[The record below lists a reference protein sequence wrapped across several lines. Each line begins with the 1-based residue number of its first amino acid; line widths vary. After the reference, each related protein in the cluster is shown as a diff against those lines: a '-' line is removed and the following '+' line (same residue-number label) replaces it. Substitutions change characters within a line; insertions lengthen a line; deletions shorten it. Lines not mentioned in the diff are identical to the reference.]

1 MPKRELDC
9 VISFSIQGTEKV
21 IGTLKAFRKTL
32 REAKTKAMY
41 EAGNQTIQGIRF
53 FIESGGNG
61 TWPASHP
68 MTKTFSKHGKSAW
81 RKEERPGNFY
91 GLGKFARFLV
101 GKTSVITGFGARE
114 KSGLVKFSKPL
125 MGYAKSLAGQKIVVT
140 PTMRKRF
147 AATGSQRYTKE
158 RKPGITYFPLKKST
172 SVLIIPRRLIRFNVE
187 KILQVVHSS
196 LEKFF
201 DTRPSR

>member
-1 MPKRELDC
+1 MHKRELDC
-9 VISFSIQGTEKV
+9 VISFSVQGTSKV
-21 IGTLKAFRKTL
+21 IGTLQAFHKTL

-41 EAGNQTIQGIRF
+41 EAGSKTMKEIRF

-68 MTKTFSKHGKSAW
+68 MTKTFSKQGKSDW
-81 RKEERPGNFY
+81 RKSERPGNFY

-101 GKTSVITGFGARE
+101 GKTSVITGFGASE
-114 KSGLVKFSKPL
+114 KSGLVKFSRPL
-125 MGYAKSLAGQKIVVT
+125 MGYAKSLAGQRIPVT
-140 PTMRKRF
+140 TAMRKRF

-172 SVLIIPRRLIRFNVE
+172 SMLIVPRRLIRFNVE
-187 KILQVVHSS
+187 KILQTVQSS

-201 DTRPSR
+201 DHRPT